1 MIVSSSLMYTLEK
14 TDVIV
19 SSSLKY
25 AVEKTEVIVSSSL
38 KYLKTEGTIKNN
50 PEILGTLGTQDTR

>member
-1 MIVSSSLMYTLEK
+1 VSSC
-14 TDVIV
+14 
-19 SSSLKY
+19 
-25 AVEKTEVIVSSSL
+25 L

>member
-1 MIVSSSLMYTLEK
+1 VIVSSSLKYTLEKTEVIVSSSLMYTLEK
-14 TDVIV
+14 T
-19 SSSLKY
+19 
-25 AVEKTEVIVSSSL
+25 EVIVSSCL